1 MTAAEQIRAELIRAA
16 RSLGAP
22 EDVSPLLERPRE
34 TSHGDWATNLAMVL
48 AKPLRSKPRDIADKL
63 RDSIDLER
71 AGVSRIEIAGPGFMN
86 FWLDAGRIASGLGE
100 IISADERYGQ
110 SNVGSGR
117 VVNVEF
123 VSANPTGPLHV
134 GHGRQAALGDAIA
147 TLLEATGWK
156 VTREFY
162 YNDAGAQIDNL
173 AASVEARLNELEG
186 KASQI
191 PEGGYHGEYIRE
203 IAERYKANNEG
214 MSVREFAVRELRKE
228 QDLDLQAFGVKF
240 DKYFLESSLYTDGM
254 VDDTVRLLIASGKTY
269 EHEGALWL
277 RTTDFGDDK
286 DRVMRKSDGT
296 YTYFLPDVAY
306 HVTKWKRGFRRA
318 IDVQGADHHS
328 TVTRVRAG
336 LQALD
341 MGMSAD
347 YPEYVLHQM
356 VTVMKHGE
364 EVKISKRA
372 GSYVTV
378 RDLVN
383 EVGRDA
389 VRYFFL
395 MRKSDSQ
402 LIFNVDLAASQSE
415 ENPVYYIQMA
425 HARMCGIFRVGEI
438 DPESVSADDA
448 PLDVLTEPEE
458 QELIKALLDFPA
470 VVESA
475 AETLEPQRIATYLL
489 ETARLAH
496 LWYHKHHVLEQ
507 AEDVTRAR
515 LALARARRAD
525 RAADTESP
533 RPDEDSLRPA
543 RLALATSPDSNEI
556 ATNVGSG
563 CWLCRARLSGDPV
576 RKSRRC
582 PRRLRDFLL
591 RVGEPSHQGERR
603 RGRRLG
609 LSDREARSP
618 EEARRGFQRPG
629 ARGGQLLPLARAAT
643 ATI

>member
-1 MTAAEQIRAELIRAA
+1 MKAVDQIRAELIRAA
-16 RSLGAP
+16 RDIGAP
-22 EDVSPLLERPRE
+22 ADVDPLLERPRDS
-34 TSHGDWATNLAMVL
+34 SHGDWATNLAMVL
-48 AKPLRSKPRDIADKL
+48 AKPLRSKPRDIAERLRTTMKL
-63 RDSIDLER
+63 DA
-71 AGVSRIEIAGPGFMN
+71 AGVSRVDIAGPGFMN
-86 FWLDAGRIASGLGE
+86 FWIDAGQIASGLRD
-100 IISADERYGQ
+100 IIRSDEKYGYND
-110 SNVGSGR
+110 SGRGR

-147 TLLEATGWK
+147 TLLEVTGWK

-162 YNDAGAQIDNL
+162 YNDAGVQIDNL
-173 AASVEARLNELEG
+173 AASVQARLDELQG
-186 KASQI
+186 KPSPI

-203 IAERYKANNEG
+203 LAERYTTEGGG
-214 MSVREFAVRELRKE
+214 MSVREFAIRELRKE
-228 QDLDLQAFGVKF
+228 QDLDLQAFGVRF

-254 VDDTVRLLIASGKTY
+254 VENTVRALVHSGKTY
-269 EHEGALWL
+269 ENEGALWL
-277 RTTDFGDDK
+277 RTTEFGDDK
-286 DRVMRKSDGT
+286 DRVMRKRDGT

-306 HVTKWKRGFRRA
+306 HVTKWQRGFHRA

-341 MGMSAD
+341 MGVEQN

-378 RDLVN
+378 RDLIN

-415 ENPVYYIQMA
+415 ENPVYYIQMG
-425 HARMCGIFRVGEI
+425 HARMSGIFRVGGI
-438 DPESVSADDA
+438 DPSSISADGVNFS
-448 PLDVLTEPEE
+448 VLSEPEE

-470 VVESA
+470 LVAGA
-475 AETLEPQRIATYLL
+475 AESLEPHRIANYLL

-507 AEDVTRAR
+507 SEEITRAR
-515 LALARARRAD
+515 LALARGAQIV
-525 RAADTESP
+525 
-533 RPDEDSLRPA
+533 LRNGMRILGVTAP
-543 RLALATSPDSNEI
+543 
-556 ATNVGSG
+556 
-563 CWLCRARLSGDPV
+563 
-576 RKSRRC
+576 
-582 PRRLRDFLL
+582 
-591 RVGEPSHQGERR
+591 ERM
-603 RGRRLG
+603 
-609 LSDREARSP
+609 
-618 EEARRGFQRPG
+618 
-629 ARGGQLLPLARAAT
+629 
-643 ATI
+643 

>member
-1 MTAAEQIRAELIRAA
+1 MNAADQIRAELIRAA

-22 EDVSPLLERPRE
+22 EDVDPLVERPRDP
-34 TSHGDWATNLAMVL
+34 SHGDWASNLAMVL
-48 AKPLRSKPRDIADKL
+48 ARPLKAKPRDVAERL
-63 RDSIDLER
+63 RDAIRTES
-71 AGVSRIEIAGPGFMN
+71 AGVSKIDIAGPGFMN
-86 FWLDAGRIASGLGE
+86 FWLDAGRIASGL
-100 IISADERYGQ
+100 ADIVRSNESYGR
-110 SNVGSGR
+110 SNVGGGR

-134 GHGRQAALGDAIA
+134 GHGRQAALGDAIS
-147 TLLEATGWK
+147 TLLEVTGWA

-162 YNDAGAQIDNL
+162 YNDAGVQIDNL
-173 AASVEARLNELEG
+173 AASVEARLNELRG
-186 KASQI
+186 KSSTV
-191 PEGGYHGEYIRE
+191 PEGGYHGDYIRE
-203 IAERYKANNEG
+203 LAERYAADGEG
-214 MSVREFAVRELRKE
+214 LSIREFAVRELRKE
-228 QDLDLQAFGVKF
+228 QDLDLQAFGVRF
-240 DKYFLESSLYTDGM
+240 DHYFLESSLYTDGM
-254 VDDTVRLLIASGKTY
+254 VDDTVRLLVASGKTY

-277 RTTDFGDDK
+277 RTTEFGDDK

-336 LQALD
+336 LQALE
-341 MGMSAD
+341 MGVSPQ

-378 RDLVN
+378 RDLVT

-425 HARMCGIFRVGEI
+425 HARMCGIFRVGGI
-438 DPESVSADDA
+438 DPESVSADNVNF
-448 PLDVLTEPEE
+448 DVLREPEE
-458 QELIKALLDFPA
+458 QELIKALLDFPTL
-470 VVESA
+470 VESA
-475 AETLEPQRIATYLL
+475 AETLEPHRIATYLL
-489 ETARLAH
+489 ETARVAH

-507 AEDVTRAR
+507 EEDVTQGR
-515 LALARARRAD
+515 LALARGAQIV
-525 RAADTESP
+525 
-533 RPDEDSLRPA
+533 LRNGM
-543 RLALATSPDSNEI
+543 RI
-556 ATNVGSG
+556 
-563 CWLCRARLSGDPV
+563 
-576 RKSRRC
+576 
-582 PRRLRDFLL
+582 
-591 RVGEPSHQGERR
+591 
-603 RGRRLG
+603 LG
-609 LSDREARSP
+609 ISSP
-618 EEARRGFQRPG
+618 ERM
-629 ARGGQLLPLARAAT
+629 
-643 ATI
+643 

>member
-16 RSLGAP
+16 RALGAP
-22 EDVSPLLERPRE
+22 EDVDPVLERPRD
-34 TSHGDWATNLAMVL
+34 TSHGDLATNLAMLL
-48 AKPLRSKPRDIADKL
+48 AKPLRSRPREIAEKL
-63 RDSIDLER
+63 RDSMQLER
-71 AGVSRIEIAGPGFMN
+71 AGVSRIDIAGPGFMN
-86 FWLDAGRIASGLGE
+86 FWIDPETIASGLRDVIG
-100 IISADERYGQ
+100 ADAKYGT
-110 SNVGSGR
+110 NGVGAGR
-117 VVNVEF
+117 VVNIEF

-162 YNDAGAQIDNL
+162 YNDAGAQIENL
-173 AASVEARLNELEG
+173 AASVEARLKELRGE
-186 KASQI
+186 AAAI

-203 IAERYKANNEG
+203 LAERYAADSEG
-214 MSVREFAVRELRKE
+214 LSVREFAVRELRKE

-240 DKYFLESSLYTDGM
+240 DRYFLESSLYTDGM
-254 VDDTVRLLIASGKTY
+254 VEETVRQLISSGKTY
-269 EHEGALWL
+269 EHDDALWL
-277 RTTDFGDDK
+277 RTTEFGDDK
-286 DRVMRKSDGT
+286 DRVMRKRDGT

-306 HVTKWKRGFRRA
+306 HVTKWKRGFKRA

-341 MGMSAD
+341 MGVTKD

-378 RDLVN
+378 RDLIS

-402 LIFNVDLAASQSE
+402 LIFNVDLAAAQSE

-425 HARMCGIFRVGEI
+425 HARMSGIFRVGGI
-438 DPESVSADDA
+438 DPASVTAEGVKFG
-448 PLDVLTEPEE
+448 VLSEPEE
-458 QELIKALLDFPA
+458 QALIKSLLEYPEL
-470 VVESA
+470 VESS
-475 AETLEPQRIATYLL
+475 AESLEPHRIANYLH

-507 AEDVTRAR
+507 TEDVTRAR
-515 LALARARRAD
+515 LALARSAQIV
-525 RAADTESP
+525 
-533 RPDEDSLRPA
+533 LRNGLQILGVTAP
-543 RLALATSPDSNEI
+543 
-556 ATNVGSG
+556 
-563 CWLCRARLSGDPV
+563 
-576 RKSRRC
+576 
-582 PRRLRDFLL
+582 
-591 RVGEPSHQGERR
+591 ERM
-603 RGRRLG
+603 
-609 LSDREARSP
+609 
-618 EEARRGFQRPG
+618 
-629 ARGGQLLPLARAAT
+629 
-643 ATI
+643 